1 MDLFE
6 FEKFLQGKMSFEEM
20 MAATT
25 EGMLL
30 QRRVG
35 PEDVSSGFQKILHRL
50 QGFGAAIDAYVD
62 EEDEDSDV
70 IFIDMYGGDANFKEV

>member
-20 MAATT
+20 IAAT

-35 PEDVSSGFQKILHRL
+35 PEDVSSGFQKILRRL
-50 QGFGAAIDAYVD
+50 QEFGAAIDACVD
-62 EEDEDSDV
+62 EVDEDSDV
-70 IFIDMYGGDANFKEV
+70 IFIDMHGGDASFKEV